1 MERLFRISNEAMRR
15 VPARFHRYLYDE
27 IDWNNRLIGISGA
40 RGSGKTIMLLQRLKV
55 VTKEALS
62 LYVTLDDVYFT
73 ENRLVYFV
81 EEFEKQGGQYL
92 FLDEVHK
99 YPNWSQELKN
109 IYDFHP
115 NLKIVFSSSSILEIF
130 KGSHD
135 LSRRAL
141 VFNLPGMSFREY
153 LLLVHKIDIDAISL
167 EYLLAKHEAF
177 SSHIL
182 NHIKPIPLFIQYLK
196 EGYYPFV
203 VDTGRNYIRQLMNT
217 INTVL
222 EVDMPAIHHIDY
234 HSALK
239 IKKLL
244 SIIAHIV
251 PYKPNIEKLAR
262 QTDLTRPTLLK
273 YLSYLD
279 RAQIIKLL
287 STDPIGINYLN
298 KPEKVFL
305 QNTNIAYALA
315 DLKVDK
321 GNIRET
327 FFLNQLSARHQVTYP
342 KRGDFLVDE
351 KYLFE
356 VGGKNKTNEQIK
368 DEDNVYIAADDIE
381 YGFRNK
387 IPLWMFGFLY

>member
-1 MERLFRISNEAMRR
+1 MERLFRISNEAKRR
-15 VPARFHRYLYDE
+15 VSTRFHRFLYDE
-27 IDWNNRLIGISGA
+27 IDWDNRLIGISGA
-40 RGSGKTIMLLQRLKV
+40 RGSGKTIMMLQRLKEV
-55 VTKEALS
+55 AQDALS
-62 LYVTLDDVYFT
+62 LYATMDDVYFT
-73 ENRLVYFV
+73 ENRLVYFAD
-81 EEFEKQGGQYL
+81 EFAKQGGQYL

-153 LLLVHKIDIDAISL
+153 LLLVHKIDIAAISVEHLL
-167 EYLLAKHEAF
+167 EEHDAF
-177 SSHIL
+177 SSHVL
-182 NHIKPIPLFIQYLK
+182 SLIKPIPLFNQYLK
-196 EGYYPFV
+196 AGYYPFV
-203 VDTGRNYIRQLMNT
+203 IDTGKNYLRQLMNT

-222 EVDMPAIHHIDY
+222 EVDLPAIHHIDY
-234 HSALK
+234 HSSLK
-239 IKKLL
+239 VKKLL

-262 QTDLTRPTLLK
+262 QTNLTRPTLLK
-273 YLSYLD
+273 YLAYLD
-279 RAQIIKLL
+279 KAQILKLL
-287 STDPIGINYLN
+287 STDTIGINYLN
-298 KPEKVFL
+298 KPEKVYL

-315 DLKVDK
+315 NLHADK
-321 GNIRET
+321 GNLRET
-327 FFLNQLSARHQVTYP
+327 FFLNQLSLQHHVTYP
-342 KRGDFLVDE
+342 KQGDFLVDG

-356 VGGKNKTNEQIK
+356 VGGKNKTGEQIK
-368 DEDNVYIAADDIE
+368 SLDNAYIAADDIE

>member
-1 MERLFRISNEAMRR
+1 MERLFRISNEAKRR
-15 VPARFHRYLYDE
+15 VSNRFHRYLYDE
-27 IDWNNRLIGISGA
+27 IDWDNRLIGISGS
-40 RGSGKTIMLLQRLKV
+40 RGSGKTFLMLQKLKELASH
-55 VTKEALS
+55 TMA

-73 ENRLVYFV
+73 GNSLVSFV
-81 EEFEKQGGQYL
+81 DDFEKQGGKYL

-115 NLKIVFSSSSILEIF
+115 HLKIVFSSSSALEIF

-141 VFNLPGMSFREY
+141 VYNLPGLSFREY
-153 LLLVHKIDIDAISL
+153 LLLMHKVDIDSVIL
-167 EYLLAKHEAF
+167 YDLLHEHEEF
-177 SSHIL
+177 SSKVL
-182 NHIKPIPLFIQYLK
+182 SHIKPLPLFKQYLK

-203 VDTGRNYIRQLMNT
+203 IETGRNYLRQLMNT

-222 EVDMPAIHHIDY
+222 EVDLPAIHHIDF
-234 HSALK
+234 HSSLK

-251 PYKPNIEKLAR
+251 PYKPNVEKLAR

-273 YLSYLD
+273 YLSHLD
-279 RAQIIKLL
+279 KAQILKLL

-298 KPEKVFL
+298 KPEKVYL
-305 QNTNIAYALA
+305 QNTNIAYAFA
-315 DLKVDK
+315 DLNADI
-321 GNIRET
+321 GNLRET
-327 FFLNQLSARHQVTYP
+327 FFLNQLSNKHQVIYP
-342 KRGDFLVDE
+342 QKGDFLIDG

-356 VGGKNKTNEQIK
+356 VGGKNKNRNQIQGV
-368 DEDNVYIAADDIE
+368 EHAFVAADDIE
-381 YGFRNK
+381 YGFKSK
-387 IPLWMFGFLY
+387 IPLWAFGFLY